1 MSSGGGSGRVGV
13 SSVGLNNEVA
23 AGHGDQMHLELLVSH
38 VDLRRVT
45 DSRDP
50 DGAVSELGAC
60 ATHDEHAS
68 PLESGSVGRCSG
80 SGLNADSKSHPTM
93 ATVEIGR
100 DGHAHT
106 HTHDHSHVHSHGSHR
121 GKASLASG
129 RRAGVSTGGL
139 NNEVA
144 KGHGRALP
152 PSSPLACPSQSWLP
166 TLRLTFCVRCVVKS
180 FGRMQTDLKFALV
193 VSVKQYLASSKLTW
207 TGRA

>member
-13 SSVGLNNEVA
+13 SSVCLNNEVA
-23 AGHGDQMHLELLVSH
+23 AGHGDQMQLELLVSH

-50 DGAVSELGAC
+50 DGVVSGLGAC

-106 HTHDHSHVHSHGSHR
+106 HTHGRSHGHSHGSHR

-129 RRAGVSTGGL
+129 RRAGVSNGGL

-144 KGHGRALP
+144 TGNGRALP
-152 PSSPLACPSQSWLP
+152 PSSSIRSPLANVSPSS
-166 TLRLTFCVRCVVKS
+166 S
-180 FGRMQTDLKFALV
+180 AEA
-193 VSVKQYLASSKLTW
+193 VSCSDHI
-207 TGRA
+207 